1 MAELLLAALEDL
13 EISPALHLDT
23 EENVE
28 DAPNPFAAALG
39 ATLSGLR
46 AAMQA
51 NERERRAAEHRA
63 AEEEEAARLEAVARL
78 RRDAAAERERRAAA
92 RAAQETLRIMDDGGK
107 DEDEHLAHHLASLDK
122 RPDNPSSFDQPLSA
136 ASNGTCKPWLNL
148 RGRDLSILEPGNAI
162 FKEEPGIVNLITVSP
177 PASSRRA
184 ARA

>member
-13 EISPALHLDT
+13 TISPALHLNT

-63 AEEEEAARLEAVARL
+63 AEEEEAARSEAVARS
-78 RRDAAAERERRAAA
+78 RREAAAEPA
-92 RAAQETLRIMDDGGK
+92 RPTPSGQTT
-107 DEDEHLAHHLASLDK
+107 
-122 RPDNPSSFDQPLSA
+122 RP
-136 ASNGTCKPWLNL
+136 
-148 RGRDLSILEPGNAI
+148 R
-162 FKEEPGIVNLITVSP
+162 
-177 PASSRRA
+177 
-184 ARA
+184 